1 MNPEYDKQQ
10 VARHFSRA
18 AAHYQ
23 RFNSLQSQVAD
34 SLLSRLQSAPC
45 ILDLGC
51 GPGTNSRRI
60 AQQCDN
66 YIALDLSPKML
77 QQAILNDVS
86 GLYLQGDAEQLPLA
100 DNSVDAVFSSL
111 AVQWCNS
118 IPKLLEELQR
128 VVKPGGQILIS
139 TILANSMQPLM
150 KCLQQI
156 DGVPRQNPQL
166 SLDEWRSLLD
176 DVPYFQK
183 VTLQELQF
191 SVFSPDVTQV
201 LQGIKGVGASYRVNP
216 AGKAFQRKTLQKLSQ
231 LYQQYRTTAGLPLN
245 YQIGL
250 IDLKVNEKKS

>member
-1 MNPEYDKQQ
+1 MRPEYDKQQ

-23 RFNSLQSQVAD
+23 RFNSLQSQVAE

-51 GPGTNSRRI
+51 GPGSNSQRI
-60 AQQCDN
+60 AGQCDS
-66 YIALDLSPKML
+66 YLALDLSPQML
-77 QQAILNDVS
+77 HQALLNDVP

-100 DNSVDAVFSSL
+100 DNSVDGVFSSL

-118 IPKLLEELQR
+118 IPALLSELQR
-128 VVKPGGQILIS
+128 VVKPGGQIVIS

-166 SLDEWRSLLD
+166 TLDEWRSLINNTPQL
-176 DVPYFQK
+176 QTI
-183 VTLQELQF
+183 TLHEQQF

-201 LQGIKGVGASYRVNP
+201 LQGIKGVGASYRVNS
-216 AGKAFQRKTLQKLSQ
+216 AGKSFQRRTLQQLQ
-231 LYQQYRTTAGLPLN
+231 HLYQKYRTASGLPLH

-250 IDLKVNEKKS
+250 IEIQVNEKKS